1 MSESINRC
9 PSCGAPAAEND
20 MLCPNCGALLLWAR
34 KSEKQAEQ
42 PREETVPEKAAQPGE
57 ETLPY
62 FEYETETLAAEPEP
76 AAAPSEEAPAA
87 EDEPI
92 DYHRIPKTCPKCGFT
107 TFKSSVSFC
116 PTCAKKLVRPN
127 SKPASLICSGCG
139 RKPSNKDENFCAV
152 CGTPISVV
160 CPVCGAHNRFGSTYC
175 SACQSEFPG
184 EFKPLDAKAAAPAAS
199 KQLKYHCS
207 GCGNDVVGADFRY
220 CNVCGTEFSLICP
233 VCGSENKYSSKTC
246 SACGFKLVPD
256 APGAN
261 ASSAEPNYAAAGRAC
276 SNCGYVTRAHD
287 INFCPSC
294 GNKLSV
300 CCTEPCSYYC
310 PGCGNKT
317 NSSDYRYCNVCG
329 SEYKPVCP
337 ICGAENKPG
346 AKECKNCSARFV
358 DPITGR
364 PYVINEKDDEK
375 PASVKTAAPAYSN
388 SDSSSSGT
396 NYGSRYDYD
405 EWGVEEGP
413 DYKRMKRFNV
423 CYILLAICF
432 LLLAIISVADSEHNL
447 FDVFAPLLLTIGIL
461 DLIFPPIMLSRLGK
475 AYTHHDVSKCALLD
489 AIFSTVKT
497 QFYLGTSFGTLPLA
511 LVSLVKGAV
520 TVNVLAILFFFILLI
535 LGIVSIVSAA
545 KNLRYS

>member
-9 PSCGAPAAEND
+9 PSCGAPAAKND
-20 MLCPNCGALLLWAR
+20 MLCPNCGALLLWAH

-139 RKPSNKDENFCAV
+139 RKPSNKDENFCVV

-184 EFKPLDAKAAAPAAS
+184 EFKPLDAKAAATA
-199 KQLKYHCS
+199 
-207 GCGNDVVGADFRY
+207 
-220 CNVCGTEFSLICP
+220 
-233 VCGSENKYSSKTC
+233 
-246 SACGFKLVPD
+246 
-256 APGAN
+256 AN
-261 ASSAEPNYAAAGRAC
+261 ASSAEPNYAAAGKAC

-317 NSSDYRYCNVCG
+317 NSSDCRYCNVCG

-337 ICGAENKPG
+337 ICGAKNKPG
-346 AKECKNCSARFV
+346 ARECKNCSASFV

-364 PYVINEKDDEK
+364 PYVINEKYDEK

-396 NYGSRYDYD
+396 DYGSSYDYD

-423 CYILLAICF
+423 CCILLAICF

-447 FDVFAPLLLTIGIL
+447 LDVFAPLLLTIGIL
-461 DLIFPPIMLSRLGK
+461 DLIFPPIMLSRLGR
-475 AYTHHDVSKCALLD
+475 AYTHRDVSGCALLD

-497 QFYLGTSFGTLPLA
+497 HFCLGTSFGTLPLA

-535 LGIVSIVSAA
+535 LSIVSIVSAA
-545 KNLRYS
+545 KNLCCS